1 MPQFKLKMFYQSDK
15 RMMQILLNIK
25 EGLDR
30 EYDYV
35 LVVCGDTGSSK
46 SHFGLQLAETWQKVI
61 GKKVNKKLIGQVNV
75 NREKWLSKFRELE
88 GLDINIF
95 DEGSY
100 GLGSKQYME
109 RFAKTLEMLFQVI
122 RYKKLF
128 TVIIVPNFFRLN
140 KFFREDR
147 LRGLVWITKR
157 GSYKW
162 VTRENVVKLC
172 NLNERRFIK
181 RMDLVVP
188 YHRGTFPEYK
198 GCLLDEYNKQK
209 EEGVNKILDEVIN
222 INVNKQEEGAKTKK
236 EIIAYAVKRYR
247 EEAKTLKE
255 ISQEIKE
262 KYGIT
267 THYATVS
274 RWINATPIKVK
285 VKS

>member
-1 MPQFKLKMFYQSDK
+1 
-15 RMMQILLNIK
+15 
-25 EGLDR
+25 
-30 EYDYV
+30 
-35 LVVCGDTGSSK
+35 
-46 SHFGLQLAETWQKVI
+46 
-61 GKKVNKKLIGQVNV
+61 
-75 NREKWLSKFRELE
+75 
-88 GLDINIF
+88 
-95 DEGSY
+95 
-100 GLGSKQYME
+100 
-109 RFAKTLEMLFQVI
+109 MLFQVI